1 MTASGPTDPR
11 TIVVTGATGGIGR
24 ALAETLA
31 AAGPTVAIVARDP
44 ARGEAARTAIAAAS
58 GSEQVELYPG
68 DLSSMASVRDLAGAV
83 AEAHPVIDVLV
94 HCAAIYTARRS
105 VTVDGYE
112 TMLATNVLAP
122 FLLTNLL
129 LGPLRAARSARVIVL
144 SAPSG
149 TRLDFDDLQAERK
162 FRSLSVFGASKSA
175 DLLFTFELARRLADT
190 SVTANAVHPG
200 LARTSLMRQA
210 VAPLRWAIRP
220 MSASPERAAAAIA
233 PLALSPEFEGRTG
246 RFFHAGR
253 EIDPPAYANDRQAA
267 RRLWDAATALTAL
280 GEADPGIGRREV
292 RAPMRVV

>member
-1 MTASGPTDPR
+1 M
-11 TIVVTGATGGIGR
+11 VTGATAGIGR

-31 AAGPTVAIVARDP
+31 AAGPTVAIAARDR
-44 ARGEAARTAIAAAS
+44 ARGETARTEIAAAS
-58 GSEQVELYPG
+58 GNDRVELYAG
-68 DLSSMASVRDLAGAV
+68 DLSSLASVRDLAGAL
-83 AEAHPVIDVLV
+83 AEAHPTIDVLV

-144 SAPSG
+144 AAPSG
-149 TRLDFDDLQAERK
+149 TRLDLEDLQAERK
-162 FRSLSVFGASKSA
+162 FRSLTVFGASKAA
-175 DLLFTFELARRLADT
+175 DLLFTFELARRLKDT

-200 LARTSLMRQA
+200 LARTGLMRQA

-220 MSASPERAAAAIA
+220 ISASPARAAAAIA
-233 PLALSPEFEGRTG
+233 PLALSPEYEGKTG

-253 EIDPPAYANDRQAA
+253 EIDPPAYTRDRQEA
-267 RRLWDAATALTAL
+267 RRLWDAAAALTAL
-280 GEADPGIGRREV
+280 GEADP
-292 RAPMRVV
+292 A